1 MTGEKKQ
8 KGLGA
13 KLVGDFLAGAISGV
27 GVSPVIAAVDRA
39 LAENASGKETLWN
52 SFFNS
57 FREMGKAP
65 VKFVLSPQFGW
76 IWLVYAGTY
85 MGVNSCK
92 SYCENTGTD
101 EALPVWATSFVVN
114 TTTCIAKDRAFAK
127 LFGTSAPKSVP
138 MGSYGAWLT
147 RDIVS
152 MGVFFTLPPI
162 AAKYAAQITGSEQSG
177 YYASQFILPL
187 AVQFI
192 TTPIHLLG
200 YDVYNNPGNNTSQ
213 RIAFMKKDYMKNVSI
228 RMIRM
233 APPWSIGTIGNKEL
247 RAYFHGASKPSQ

>member
-1 MTGEKKQ
+1 MKEQ
-8 KGLGA
+8 KGLGF
-13 KLVGDFLAGAISGV
+13 KFMGDFMAGAIAGV
-27 GVSPVIAAVDRA
+27 AVSPIISAVDRA
-39 LAENASGKETLWN
+39 LAENASGKDSLYS
-52 SFFNS
+52 SFFKS

-65 VKFVLSPQFGW
+65 AKFVMSPQFGW

-85 MGVNSCK
+85 VSVNMCK
-92 SYCENTGTD
+92 SYCENTNTNPAG
-101 EALPVWATSFVVN
+101 PVWGTSFLVN

-127 LFGTSAPKSVP
+127 LFGSGGAKAVP
-138 MGSYGAWLT
+138 LGSYGCWLT

-162 AAKYAAQITGSEQSG
+162 AAKYAAVVTGSEQSG
-177 YYASQFILPL
+177 YYASQFALPL
-187 AVQFI
+187 LVQFI

-200 YDVYNNPGNNTSQ
+200 YDVYNNPTNSTKQ
-213 RIAFMKKDYMKNVSI
+213 RIKFMQKDYLKNVSI

-247 RAYFHGASKPSQ
+247 RASFHNPKKPAE